1 MWEDLLHTSKVV
13 GVAEATR
20 SVEKSRNRAMSV
32 KYLFGPIVSEVI
44 DVENTDNGRGCVLLC
59 ALIYIHSR

>member
-1 MWEDLLHTSKVV
+1 MWEDLVHTSKGV

-20 SVEKSRNRAMSV
+20 SVEKRRNRAMAG
-32 KYLFGPIVSEVI
+32 KYQFGPIVSEVI
-44 DVENTDNGRGCVLLC
+44 DVENVDNGRGCVLLC